1 VIFVATKKGRATN
14 FFLPSLLLL
23 VLDPRSGIGDKHRG
37 SSTLQSARVS
47 CRSSDLAPPSPLP
60 LVCVPPQ
67 DPKGGGGTHSL
78 LGKGVVGAN
87 SDEGTDTMVLCIL
100 IPSLWAGGTVGCKF
114 GPRKNRI
121 SNSSNEIGIHFLG
134 I

>member
-1 VIFVATKKGRATN
+1 MWLQKKVGEQIF
-14 FFLPSLLLL
+14 FSPLFCCCFWIW
-23 VLDPRSGIGDKHRG
+23 DPRSGIRDKHPG
-37 SSTLQSARVS
+37 SSTLQSATVS
-47 CRSSDLAPPSPLP
+47 CRSSDLAPPPPLP
-60 LVCVPPQ
+60 LVCVPPRIQ
-67 DPKGGGGTHSL
+67 RGGDTHSL

-87 SDEGTDTMVLCIL
+87 SDEGTDTMVLSLL